1 MLDNLDKNKT
11 ATTSFAI
18 ADHIAQRWSPC
29 SFRPDALT
37 TKQVGSLFEAAR
49 WAASSFNDQPWRFIY
64 AVNEENPVGYK
75 RILDTLMEFNQ
86 SWAQH
91 AGMLAI
97 VCAWTVSARTG
108 KPNPKAIYDT
118 GQAVA
123 NLSTQ
128 ATAMGLHVHQMG
140 GFNSDAARLAL
151 DIPADW
157 EPVVALAVGYR
168 GVPESLSPEMQQR
181 EFSDRDR
188 LALKE
193 FVFNGS
199 CQQAASLG

>member
-1 MLDNLDKNKT
+1 MPENLDKNKT
-11 ATTSFAI
+11 ATTRFAI

-37 TKQVGSLFEAAR
+37 NKQVGSLFEAAR

-64 AVNEENPVGYK
+64 AVNEENTAGFK
-75 RILDTLMEFNQ
+75 RILGTLMEFNQ

-91 AGMLAI
+91 AGLLAI
-97 VCAWTVSARTG
+97 VCAATISNRTG
-108 KPNPKAIYDT
+108 KLNSKAIYDT

-140 GFNSDAARLAL
+140 GFDADAARQTLE
-151 DIPADW
+151 IPRDW

-168 GVPESLSPEMQQR
+168 GVPESLSPDMQQR
-181 EFSDRDR
+181 EFSERER
-188 LALKE
+188 LPLE
-193 FVFNGS
+193 EIVFHGT
-199 CQQAASLG
+199 CQQAASLT